1 MYSHFRIELYINRQT
16 LIYWKFYFSVEQF
29 YLQKKKKKKKNN
41 NNKKRTKNSGLIT
54 KIQLKYTIINYLIIL
69 LLKFLIKYIII
80 IIIIITIITII
91 TIIIIIIINY
101 TLLIINYYQW

>member
-29 YLQKKKKKKKNN
+29 YLQKKKNNNN

-80 IIIIITIITII
+80 IIIIIKIITII

>member
-29 YLQKKKKKKKNN
+29 YLQKKKNNNN